1 MIPMTDKYTDEAD
14 WLPDDDIIVPYAELS
29 EDAQITAQ
37 YNLRES
43 LDYLQERLKE
53 AAECVAGAIASR
65 CSINE
70 SSFVRAKV
78 FFEEFDRYNNP
89 HVISSLAISID
100 QEDAIV
106 DLLSQFRFL
115 GVRNELELKLV
126 RSVTIRAI
134 NSVCSAEVTACAG
147 LEDET
152 IAEMQNVLT
161 GYAGKIYDIAQKVA
175 EDFVLESYYRSS
187 MHAYLVERNTM
198 CCENG
203 EIVDG

>member
-1 MIPMTDKYTDEAD
+1 MTDKYTDNAD
-14 WLPDDDIIVPYAELS
+14 WMPEDDVIVPYTQLS
-29 EDAQITAQ
+29 EDAQIMAQ
-37 YNLRES
+37 YDLRER
-43 LDYLQERLKE
+43 LDYLQEQLKK
-53 AAECVAGAIASR
+53 AAECVADAIVSR
-65 CSINE
+65 YSINA
-70 SSFVRAKV
+70 SFVRAKV
-78 FFEEFDRYNNP
+78 FFEAFDRYNNP

-106 DLLSQFRFL
+106 DFLSQFRFL
-115 GVRNELELKLV
+115 EVRNELELKLV

-134 NSVCSAEVTACAG
+134 GGVCAAEIVACAG

-152 IAEMQNVLT
+152 IAEIQNVLT
-161 GYAGKIYDIAQKVA
+161 GYARKIYDIAQKVA

-187 MHAYLVERNTM
+187 MHSYLIKRNTM

>member
-1 MIPMTDKYTDEAD
+1 MTDKYTADED
-14 WLPDDDIIVPYAELS
+14 WMPDDDVIMPYTQLS

-43 LDYLQERLKE
+43 LDYLQEQLKR
-53 AAECVAGAIASR
+53 AAECVASAIVSR

-70 SSFVRAKV
+70 SFVRSKV
-78 FFEEFDRYNNP
+78 LFEEFDRYNIP

-106 DLLSQFRFL
+106 DFLSQFHFC
-115 GVRNELELKLV
+115 GVRNELELKLI

-134 NSVCSAEVTACAG
+134 GGVCVAEVEACAG

-152 IAEMQNVLT
+152 VAEIQNVLT
-161 GYAGKIYDIAQKVA
+161 GYARKLDVIAQEIA
-175 EDFVLESYYRSS
+175 EDFVLDSYYRATI
-187 MHAYLVERNTM
+187 HTYLVEHNVK
-198 CCENG
+198 CCEDG
-203 EIVDG
+203 EIVYD

>member
-1 MIPMTDKYTDEAD
+1 MTDKYTDDAD
-14 WLPDDDIIVPYAELS
+14 WMPEGDVIVPYTQLS
-29 EDAQITAQ
+29 EDAQIMAQ
-37 YNLRES
+37 YDLSER
-43 LDYLQERLKE
+43 LDYLQEQLKK
-53 AAECVAGAIASR
+53 AAECVADAIVSR
-65 CSINE
+65 YSINA
-70 SSFVRAKV
+70 SFVRAKV
-78 FFEEFDRYNNP
+78 FFEAFDRYNNP

-106 DLLSQFRFL
+106 DFLSQFRFL
-115 GVRNELELKLV
+115 EVRNELELKLV

-134 NSVCSAEVTACAG
+134 GGVCAAEVVACAG

-152 IAEMQNVLT
+152 IAEIQNVLT
-161 GYAGKIYDIAQKVA
+161 GYARKIYDIAQKVA

-187 MHAYLVERNTM
+187 MHSYLIKRNTM

>member
-1 MIPMTDKYTDEAD
+1 MTDKYTDDED
-14 WLPDDDIIVPYAELS
+14 WMPDDDVIMPYTQLS

-43 LDYLQERLKE
+43 LDYLQEQLKR
-53 AAECVAGAIASR
+53 AAECVASTIVSR

-70 SSFVRAKV
+70 SFVRAKV

-89 HVISSLAISID
+89 HIISSLAISID

-106 DLLSQFRFL
+106 DFLSQFRFL

-134 NSVCSAEVTACAG
+134 NGVCSAEVTACAG

-175 EDFVLESYYRSS
+175 EDFILDSYYRAS
-187 MHAYLVERNTM
+187 MHSYLIKRNTM

>member
-1 MIPMTDKYTDEAD
+1 M
-14 WLPDDDIIVPYAELS
+14 
-29 EDAQITAQ
+29 
-37 YNLRES
+37 S
-43 LDYLQERLKE
+43 L
-53 AAECVAGAIASR
+53 
-65 CSINE
+65 
-70 SSFVRAKV
+70 FVRAKV

-89 HVISSLAISID
+89 HVIFSLAISID

-106 DLLSQFRFL
+106 DFLSQFRFL
-115 GVRNELELKLV
+115 WVRKELELKLV

-134 NSVCSAEVTACAG
+134 GGVCAAEVVACAG

-152 IAEMQNVLT
+152 IAEIQNVLT
-161 GYAGKIYDIAQKVA
+161 GYARKIYDIAQNVA

-198 CCENG
+198 CCEDG

>member
-1 MIPMTDKYTDEAD
+1 MTDKYTDEAD

>member
-1 MIPMTDKYTDEAD
+1 MTDKYTDDAD
-14 WLPDDDIIVPYAELS
+14 WMPEDDVIVPYTQLS
-29 EDAQITAQ
+29 EDAQIMAQ
-37 YNLRES
+37 YDLRER
-43 LDYLQERLKE
+43 LDYLQEQLKK
-53 AAECVAGAIASR
+53 AAECVADAIVSR
-65 CSINE
+65 YSINA
-70 SSFVRAKV
+70 SFVRAKV
-78 FFEEFDRYNNP
+78 FFEAFDRYNNP

-106 DLLSQFRFL
+106 DFLSQFRFL
-115 GVRNELELKLV
+115 EVRNELELKLV

-134 NSVCSAEVTACAG
+134 GGVCAAEVVACAG

-152 IAEMQNVLT
+152 IAEIQNVLT
-161 GYAGKIYDIAQKVA
+161 GYARKIYDIAQKVA

-187 MHAYLVERNTM
+187 MHSYLIKRNTM

>member
-1 MIPMTDKYTDEAD
+1 MTDKYTDDED
-14 WLPDDDIIVPYAELS
+14 WMPDDDVIMPYTQLS

-65 CSINE
+65 CFINE
-70 SSFVRAKV
+70 SFVRAKV

-89 HVISSLAISID
+89 HVISSLTISID

-106 DLLSQFRFL
+106 DFLSQFRFL
-115 GVRNELELKLV
+115 GVRNELELRLV

-134 NSVCSAEVTACAG
+134 GGVCSAEVVACAG

-161 GYAGKIYDIAQKVA
+161 GYTGKIYDLAQKVA
-175 EDFVLESYYRSS
+175 EDFILDSYYRAS
-187 MHAYLVERNTM
+187 MHSYLIKRNTM

>member
-1 MIPMTDKYTDEAD
+1 MTDKYTDDED
-14 WLPDDDIIVPYAELS
+14 WMPDDDVIMPYTQLS

-43 LDYLQERLKE
+43 LDYLQEQLKR
-53 AAECVAGAIASR
+53 ATECVASTIVSR

-70 SSFVRAKV
+70 SFVRAKV

-89 HVISSLAISID
+89 HVISSLVISIV

-106 DLLSQFRFL
+106 DFLSQFRFL

-175 EDFVLESYYRSS
+175 EDFILDSYYRAS
-187 MHAYLVERNTM
+187 MHSYLIKRNTM

>member
-1 MIPMTDKYTDEAD
+1 MTDKYTDDAD
-14 WLPDDDIIVPYAELS
+14 WMPEDDVIVPYAQLS
-29 EDAQITAQ
+29 EDVQIMAQ

-70 SSFVRAKV
+70 SFVRAKV

-106 DLLSQFRFL
+106 DLLSKFRFL

-175 EDFVLESYYRSS
+175 EDFILDSYYRAS
-187 MHAYLVERNTM
+187 MHSYLIKRNTM
-198 CCENG
+198 CCEDG

>member
-1 MIPMTDKYTDEAD
+1 MTDKYTDDED
-14 WLPDDDIIVPYAELS
+14 WMPDDDVIMPYTQLS

-65 CSINE
+65 CFINE
-70 SSFVRAKV
+70 SFVRAKV

-106 DLLSQFRFL
+106 DFLSQFRFL
-115 GVRNELELKLV
+115 GVRNELELRLV

-134 NSVCSAEVTACAG
+134 GGVCSAEVVACAG

-161 GYAGKIYDIAQKVA
+161 GYTGKIYDLAQKVA
-175 EDFVLESYYRSS
+175 EDFILDSYYRAS
-187 MHAYLVERNTM
+187 MHSYLIKRNTM
-198 CCENG
+198 CC
-203 EIVDG
+203 

>member
-1 MIPMTDKYTDEAD
+1 MTDKYTDDAD
-14 WLPDDDIIVPYAELS
+14 WMPEDDVIVPYTQLS
-29 EDAQITAQ
+29 EDVQIMAQ

-43 LDYLQERLKE
+43 LDYLQEQLKR

-70 SSFVRAKV
+70 SFVRAKV
-78 FFEEFDRYNNP
+78 FFEAFDRYNNP

-106 DLLSQFRFL
+106 DFLSQFRFL

-175 EDFVLESYYRSS
+175 EDFILDSYYRAS
-187 MHAYLVERNTM
+187 MHSYLIKRNTM

>member
-1 MIPMTDKYTDEAD
+1 MTDKYTDDED
-14 WLPDDDIIVPYAELS
+14 WMPDDDVIMPYTQLS

-43 LDYLQERLKE
+43 LDYLQEQLKR
-53 AAECVAGAIASR
+53 AAECVASTIVSR

-70 SSFVRAKV
+70 SFVRAKV

-89 HVISSLAISID
+89 HVISSLVISIV

-106 DLLSQFRFL
+106 DFLSQFRFL

-175 EDFVLESYYRSS
+175 EDFILDSYYRAS
-187 MHAYLVERNTM
+187 MHSYLIKRNTM

>member
-1 MIPMTDKYTDEAD
+1 MTNKYTDEAD

-53 AAECVAGAIASR
+53 AAECIAGAIASR

-70 SSFVRAKV
+70 SFVRAKV

-89 HVISSLAISID
+89 HIISSLAISID

-106 DLLSQFRFL
+106 DFLSQFRFL

-134 NSVCSAEVTACAG
+134 GGVCSAEVTACAG

-175 EDFVLESYYRSS
+175 EDFVLDSYYRAS
-187 MHAYLVERNTM
+187 MHSYLIEHNTM
-198 CCENG
+198 CCEYG

>member
-1 MIPMTDKYTDEAD
+1 MTDKYTDDED
-14 WLPDDDIIVPYAELS
+14 WMPDDDVIMPYTQLS

-65 CSINE
+65 CFINE
-70 SSFVRAKV
+70 SFVRAKV

-106 DLLSQFRFL
+106 DFLSQFRFL
-115 GVRNELELKLV
+115 GVRNELELRLV

-134 NSVCSAEVTACAG
+134 GGVCSAEVVACAG

-161 GYAGKIYDIAQKVA
+161 GYTGKIYDLAQKVA
-175 EDFVLESYYRSS
+175 EDFILDSYYRAS
-187 MHAYLVERNTM
+187 MNSYLIKRNTM